1 MSGSIYD
8 NPYKYAY
15 ECDVPIDL
23 ARATCKL
30 QRKYDKMRY
39 RAAKCPVCKAR
50 ALTYESGDYW
60 EGYSDFISCDSCGES
75 FDLDEIKNCD
85 LLHGC
90 GSSFDSVLWFSMGA
104 TPEKR
109 QEERAKELE
118 VNTIEEWHKWAW
130 QQYRRCNR

>member
-1 MSGSIYD
+1 MVRGIYN

-15 ECDVPIDL
+15 ECDVPIEL

-39 RAAKCPVCKAR
+39 RVAKCPVCKVR
-50 ALTYESGDYW
+50 ALTYENGSYE
-60 EGYSDFISCDSCGES
+60 EGYSDFIICDSCGES
-75 FDLDEIKNCD
+75 FDIDEIKNCD
-85 LLHGC
+85 LLHGM

-109 QEERAKELE
+109 QEDRAKELG

-130 QQYRRCNR
+130 QQYRRCV

>member
-1 MSGSIYD
+1 MSRSIYD

-30 QRKYDKMRY
+30 QRKYDKMIY

-50 ALTYESGDYW
+50 ALTYEHGDYW
-60 EGYSDFISCDSCGES
+60 EGYGDFISCDSCGES
-75 FDLDEIKNCD
+75 FDLDEIKNGE
-85 LLHGC
+85 LLWGR
-90 GSSFDSVLWFSMGA
+90 GIAFDTVLWFSMGA

-109 QEERAKELE
+109 QEERAKELG

>member
-15 ECDVPIDL
+15 ECDVPIEL

-30 QRKYDKMRY
+30 QRKYDKMIY

-50 ALTYESGDYW
+50 ALTYESGSYE
-60 EGYSDFISCDSCGES
+60 EGYGDFIYCDSCDES
-75 FDLDEIKNCD
+75 FNVDEIKNGV
-85 LLHGC
+85 LLHSWGN
-90 GSSFDSVLWFSMGA
+90 FDSVLWFSLGA

-109 QEERAKELE
+109 KEDRAKELG